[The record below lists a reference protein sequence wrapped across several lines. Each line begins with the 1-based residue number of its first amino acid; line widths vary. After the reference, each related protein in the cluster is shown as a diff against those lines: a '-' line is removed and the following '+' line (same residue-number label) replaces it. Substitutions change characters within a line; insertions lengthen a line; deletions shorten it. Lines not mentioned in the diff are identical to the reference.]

1 MLKRI
6 HFIVII
12 FLQLQLIFLYIVRQN
27 PLLVEKYY
35 SNAFYPYFF
44 NIYKSLL
51 NNISFSIGDFLY
63 LFIVTY
69 LIISFLKITKGV
81 FNFKYI
87 ITKILSIISIIIF
100 IFYSSWGLNYFR
112 LPLNKKLGYNINYT
126 EKEIENTLNILIKNS
141 NHLHEILTNN
151 DSLAVKVPYNK
162 AKIASLIENGFNFDL
177 EKYDAKPYLKN
188 SMLSTPLSYMG
199 YAGYLNPFTL
209 EAQIN
214 SKVPKLNYIFTA
226 AHEMAHQ
233 LGVASESEANFIA
246 FYTCIKN
253 LDPFIQFS
261 GYVFALNY
269 CYNELI
275 KVNPLIANKEIKN
288 LNFGIKEN
296 FRELSQFWKSYQN
309 PIEPI
314 LKKGFDSYLKVNG
327 QTHGIKSYDE
337 MTSLIIAYL
346 QKRI

>member
-1 MLKRI
+1 MKRI

-12 FLQLQLIFLYIVRQN
+12 FLLLQLIFLYIVRQN

-63 LFIVTY
+63 LFIATY

-112 LPLNKKLGYNINYT
+112 LPLYKKLGYNINYT

-275 KVNPLIANKEIKN
+275 KVNPLVANKEIKN

-327 QTHGIKSYDE
+327 QSHGIKSYDK

>member
-1 MLKRI
+1 M
-6 HFIVII
+6 
-12 FLQLQLIFLYIVRQN
+12 
-27 PLLVEKYY
+27 
-35 SNAFYPYFF
+35 
-44 NIYKSLL
+44 
-51 NNISFSIGDFLY
+51 
-63 LFIVTY
+63 
-69 LIISFLKITKGV
+69 
-81 FNFKYI
+81 
-87 ITKILSIISIIIF
+87 
-100 IFYSSWGLNYFR
+100 NYFR

-275 KVNPLIANKEIKN
+275 KVNPLVANKEIKN

>member
-1 MLKRI
+1 M
-6 HFIVII
+6 
-12 FLQLQLIFLYIVRQN
+12 FLYIVKQN
-27 PLLVEKYY
+27 PIWIEKHY

-44 NIYKSLL
+44 NIHKSLF

-63 LFIVTY
+63 LFIATY

-81 FNFKYI
+81 FNFKNI
-87 ITKILSIISIIIF
+87 VTNFLSIISIVIF

-126 EKEIENTLNILIKNS
+126 EKEIENTLNILIKKS
-141 NHLHEILTNN
+141 NHLHKILTNN
-151 DSLAVKVPYNK
+151 ESLAVKIPYNK
-162 AKIASLIENGFNFDL
+162 AKIASLIENEFNFDL
-177 EKYDAKPYLKN
+177 EKYYAKPYLKN

-209 EAQIN
+209 ETQIN
-214 SKVPKLNYIFTA
+214 TKIPKLNYIFTA

-246 FYTCIKN
+246 FYTSIKN
-253 LDPFIQFS
+253 LDPFIQFT
-261 GYVFALNY
+261 GYFFALNY

-275 KVNPLIANKEIKN
+275 KVNPSIANKEIKK

>member
-1 MLKRI
+1 M
-6 HFIVII
+6 
-12 FLQLQLIFLYIVRQN
+12 FLYIVRQN

-63 LFIVTY
+63 LFIATY

-87 ITKILSIISIIIF
+87 VTKILSIISIIIF

-141 NHLHEILTNN
+141 NHLHGILTNN

-214 SKVPKLNYIFTA
+214 SKIPKLNYIFTA

-253 LDPFIQFS
+253 LDPFVRFT
-261 GYVFALNY
+261 GYIFALNY

-275 KVNPLIANKEIKN
+275 RINPSIANKAIKN

-296 FRELSQFWKSYQN
+296 FRELSEFWKLYQN
-309 PIEPI
+309 PIEPL

-327 QTHGIKSYDE
+327 QIHGIKSYNK

>member
-1 MLKRI
+1 MKRI

-63 LFIVTY
+63 LFIATY
-69 LIISFLKITKGV
+69 LIISFLKIIKGV

-87 ITKILSIISIIIF
+87 LTNILSIISIIIF

-214 SKVPKLNYIFTA
+214 SKIPKLNYIFTA

-288 LNFGIKEN
+288 LNFGINEN

>member
-63 LFIVTY
+63 LFIATY
-69 LIISFLKITKGV
+69 LIISFLKIINGV

-87 ITKILSIISIIIF
+87 LTNILSIISIIIF

-275 KVNPLIANKEIKN
+275 KVNPLVANKEIKN

>member
-1 MLKRI
+1 M
-6 HFIVII
+6 
-12 FLQLQLIFLYIVRQN
+12 
-27 PLLVEKYY
+27 
-35 SNAFYPYFF
+35 
-44 NIYKSLL
+44 
-51 NNISFSIGDFLY
+51 
-63 LFIVTY
+63 
-69 LIISFLKITKGV
+69 
-81 FNFKYI
+81 
-87 ITKILSIISIIIF
+87 
-100 IFYSSWGLNYFR
+100 
-112 LPLNKKLGYNINYT
+112 
-126 EKEIENTLNILIKNS
+126 
-141 NHLHEILTNN
+141 
-151 DSLAVKVPYNK
+151 
-162 AKIASLIENGFNFDL
+162 
-177 EKYDAKPYLKN
+177 
-188 SMLSTPLSYMG
+188 
-199 YAGYLNPFTL
+199 
-209 EAQIN
+209 
-214 SKVPKLNYIFTA
+214 
-226 AHEMAHQ
+226 
-233 LGVASESEANFIA
+233 GVASESEANFIA

-346 QKRI
+346 QKEFSC

>member
-63 LFIVTY
+63 LFIATY
-69 LIISFLKITKGV
+69 LIISFLKIINGG

-112 LPLNKKLGYNINYT
+112 LPLSKKLGYNINYT

-275 KVNPLIANKEIKN
+275 KVNPLVANKEIKN

>member
-1 MLKRI
+1 MKRI

-12 FLQLQLIFLYIVRQN
+12 FLLLQLIFLYIVRQN

-63 LFIVTY
+63 LFIATY
-69 LIISFLKITKGV
+69 LIISFLKITRGV

-87 ITKILSIISIIIF
+87 VTKILSIISIIIF

>member
-1 MLKRI
+1 M
-6 HFIVII
+6 HFILII
-12 FLQLQLIFLYIVRQN
+12 FLPLQLMFLYTVKQN
-27 PLLVEKYY
+27 PVWVEKYY

-44 NIYKSLL
+44 NTYKSLL

-63 LFIVTY
+63 LFIAIY

-81 FNFKYI
+81 FNLKYI
-87 ITKILSIISIIIF
+87 VINILSIISIVIF
-100 IFYSSWGLNYFR
+100 IFYCSWGLNYFR

-141 NHLHEILTNN
+141 NHLHQILTNN

-162 AKIASLIENGFNFDL
+162 AKIASLIENEFNFDL

-209 EAQIN
+209 ETQIN
-214 SKVPKLNYIFTA
+214 TKIPKLNYIFTA

-253 LDPFIQFS
+253 LDPFIQYT
-261 GYVFALNY
+261 GYIFALNY

-275 KVNPLIANKEIKN
+275 KVNPSIANKAIKN

-296 FRELSQFWKSYQN
+296 FKELSEFWKLYQN
-309 PIEPI
+309 PIEPL

-327 QTHGIKSYDE
+327 QTHGIKSYDK

>member
-44 NIYKSLL
+44 NIHKSLL

-63 LFIVTY
+63 LFIATY
-69 LIISFLKITKGV
+69 LIISFLKIIKGG

-126 EKEIENTLNILIKNS
+126 EKEIENTLNILVKNS

-275 KVNPLIANKEIKN
+275 KVNPLVANKEIKN